1 MDQKPSVGRIVH
13 YRALGSAD
21 GKFPVGECRAAI
33 ITSVS
38 DWGNQNQGFV
48 SLAILNPTGM
58 YFNSSCGYMEDK
70 EGESVVGG
78 TWHWPERV

>member
-21 GKFPVGECRAAI
+21 GKFPVGECRAAV
-33 ITSVS
+33 ITAVLF
-38 DWGNQNQGFV
+38 GENNQPGDV
-48 SLAILNPTGM
+48 SLCVLNPTGM
-58 YFNSSCGYMEDK
+58 YFNA
-70 EGESVVGG
+70 VVNYSETEKGG

>member
-1 MDQKPSVGRIVH
+1 MDQVQQKPSVGRIVH

-33 ITSVS
+33 ITQVPNDSSALKLSV
-38 DWGNQNQGFV
+38 F
-48 SLAILNPTGM
+48 NPTGI
-58 YFNSSCGYMEDK
+58 YFN
-70 EGESVVGG
+70 ESAEYSEEIKGG